1 MKDPGY
7 NIRVAVAQALSGLSV
22 DGRPVDVYDEL
33 AEDNATFPRVILL
46 DVIGS
51 DNDNSKCGW
60 GGDWSQTI
68 KISDRFAGGVTKN
81 RVDDISN
88 QIMEI
93 LVQTAPSAV
102 IDLSPDFSV
111 WNTSG
116 NVIGTQRYEDG
127 VTKYIDKNIRIT
139 FSLTEN

>member
-1 MKDPGY
+1 MKDPAL
-7 NIRVAVAQALSGLSV
+7 NIRTAVAEALAGLTV
-22 DGRPVDVYDEL
+22 DGRPVVVYDDL
-33 AEDNATFPRVILL
+33 AEDTATFPRVILM

-68 KISDRFAGGVTKN
+68 KISDRFTGGVSKN
-81 RVDDISN
+81 RIDDISN

-93 LVQTAPSAV
+93 LVQTAPSAI

-111 WNTSG
+111 WNVSG
-116 NVIGTQRYEDG
+116 NVVGNQRYQDG
-127 VTKYIDKNIRIT
+127 VTKYVDKNIRIT